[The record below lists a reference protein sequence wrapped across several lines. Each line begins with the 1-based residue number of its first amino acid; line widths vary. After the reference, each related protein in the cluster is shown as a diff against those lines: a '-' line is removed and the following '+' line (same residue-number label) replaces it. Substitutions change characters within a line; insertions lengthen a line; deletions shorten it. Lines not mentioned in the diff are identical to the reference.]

1 MSTENDTAN
10 LQDRPIAEV
19 DRIRDIIFGPQMRLY
34 EQQFKRVVGQLDLLN
49 KQLEDLRTTLDEKQA
64 EQESRTREVQADML
78 QRHTD
83 LEHTFSTR
91 LEQLE
96 AKFDQQGVELRA
108 ESRQLAADL
117 RTQGKDLRS
126 EFTSALDALDDDKTS
141 RHNLGDLL
149 QEMGTRLKQQV
160 GVADLLGQLGAMAED
175 QTTD

>member
-1 MSTENDTAN
+1 MSTESETTT
-10 LQDRPIAEV
+10 LQDSPAAEV

-34 EQQFKRVVGQLDLLN
+34 EQQFKRVVGQLDLLSN
-49 KQLEDLRTTLDEKQA
+49 QLEDLRATLDQKQA
-64 EQESRTREVQADML
+64 EQESHTREVQAEML

-83 LEHTFSTR
+83 LEHTFSSR

-96 AKFDQQGVELRA
+96 AKFDQQGADLRA

-117 RTQGKDLRS
+117 RTQGQDLRG

-175 QTTD
+175 QPAD